1 MTLPDPHNTQL
12 DSILDTI
19 KGGVRIDA
27 VLGAGS
33 LIWGG
38 FDIHSD
44 LDLVIIVA
52 DAEYEAVMAAR
63 QTFAASLGELITAFT
78 GEHVGEPRL
87 LICLYG
93 PMLLHVDLK
102 FVRLSDLTH
111 MVERPAILWAR
122 DEAAVTATL
131 DRAEIVWPEADAQWF
146 EDRVWTWLHYG
157 ATKLHRGELFEAI
170 GMLAFLQERVLGP
183 MLMRRAGRLQRG
195 VRRIEQVPEAGRL
208 QAVHAAYDA
217 VDIARALKAAMALYL
232 DLRADAPPA
241 RPAPHMPDA
250 MQAFI

>member
-1 MTLPDPHNTQL
+1 MILPDLHNAQL
-12 DSILDTI
+12 DRILEAV
-19 KGGVRIDA
+19 KGDARIDA
-27 VLGAGS
+27 LLGAGS

-44 LDLVIIVA
+44 LDLVVIVA

-63 QTFAASLGELITAFT
+63 PAFASGLGELITAFT

-93 PMLLHVDLK
+93 PTLLHVDLK
-102 FVRLSDLTH
+102 FVRLSDLTQ

-122 DEAAVTATL
+122 DESVVEATL
-131 DRAEIVWPEADAQWF
+131 DRAEIVWPQADAQWF

-157 ATKLHRGELFEAI
+157 ATKRHRGELFEAI

-217 VDIARALKAAMALYL
+217 ADIARALTAAMTLYL

-241 RPAPHMPDA
+241 RLAPYMPDA